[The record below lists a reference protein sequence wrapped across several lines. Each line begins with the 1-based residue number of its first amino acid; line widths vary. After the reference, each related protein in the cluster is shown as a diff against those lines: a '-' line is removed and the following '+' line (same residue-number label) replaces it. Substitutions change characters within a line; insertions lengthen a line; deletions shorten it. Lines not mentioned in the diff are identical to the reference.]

1 METERPH
8 AQSREIGKVEV
19 QTPLIV
25 PSFSSRGFS
34 QVSEIWEEFRHRL
47 YGVALVSSFDI
58 AEELMPANVTDT
70 TNLILYDSGL
80 YETSE
85 QLAIPGGE
93 HTLPYSTNWTRS
105 RYHKTVVEIDSTA
118 NVMLVNFDHRRMLEE
133 QIEFASEDFSIVPSA
148 ARDFLLKP
156 EPATE
161 MVNISKLALCT
172 RALDQFDV
180 MGITAREAGNSL
192 IKRCRSIIMLRNI
205 LDDACLDMPIHIFG
219 AITPLE
225 ILTYY
230 FCGADVFDGLNW
242 LRLSFKTTTSVPI
255 EEAAFEKPN
264 WNISELDVL
273 DLERTRNLRT
283 LYRLQDRLRLYGATY
298 NFEDLIDEFPTAHK
312 AAEIADIAGAEIRN
326 WR

>member
-1 METERPH
+1 MGTERPH

-34 QVSEIWEEFRHRL
+34 QVSGIWEEFRHRL

-58 AEELMPANVTDT
+58 AEGLIPANVTDT
-70 TNLILYDSGL
+70 MNLTVYDSGL

-85 QLAIPGGE
+85 QLASAGGE
-93 HTLPYSTNWTRS
+93 HTLPCSTNWTRS
-105 RYHKTVVEIDSTA
+105 RYHKTIAEIDSTA
-118 NVMLVNFDHRRMLEE
+118 NIMLVNFDHRGILEE
-133 QIEFASEDFSIVPSA
+133 QLEFASEDFSIVPSA
-148 ARDFLLKP
+148 ATDFLLKP

-172 RALDQFDV
+172 RDLNQFDV
-180 MGITAREAGNSL
+180 IGITAREAGNSL
-192 IKRCRSIIMLRNI
+192 IKRCRSVIMLRDI
-205 LDDACLDMPIHIFG
+205 LNDACLDMPIHIFG

-225 ILTYY
+225 ILTYF

-242 LRLSFKTTTSVPI
+242 LRLSFKTITSVPI
-255 EEAAFEKPN
+255 EEVAFEKPN
-264 WNISELDVL
+264 WNISELDIL
-273 DLERTRNLRT
+273 DVERTRNLRT
-283 LYRLQDRLRLYGATY
+283 LYQLQDRLRLYGTTY
-298 NFEDLIDEFPTAHK
+298 NFENLKDELPAAHK